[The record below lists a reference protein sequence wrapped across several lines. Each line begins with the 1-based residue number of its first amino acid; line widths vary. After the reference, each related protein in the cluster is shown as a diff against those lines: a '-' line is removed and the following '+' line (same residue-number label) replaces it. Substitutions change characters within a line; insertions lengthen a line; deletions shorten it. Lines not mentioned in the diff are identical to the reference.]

1 MISGCSEKS
10 EHLGGVVFAFSFPDN
25 IIFLEALLFK
35 LYSFSLPTVVVC
47 KLRKL
52 GSAFFNILKFPTEKF
67 KVLAFSISVLRDL
80 RCWVP
85 NYVF

>member
-52 GSAFFNILKFPTEKF
+52 GSGFFNILKFPTEKF
-67 KVLAFSISVLRDL
+67 KVLAFSISLNL
-80 RCWVP
+80 STKK
-85 NYVF
+85 N

>member
-1 MISGCSEKS
+1 MISGCSENS

-25 IIFLEALLFK
+25 LIFLEALLFK

-52 GSAFFNILKFPTEKF
+52 GSGFFNILKFPTEKF
-67 KVLAFSISVLRDL
+67 KVLAFSISLNL
-80 RCWVP
+80 STKK
-85 NYVF
+85 N

>member
-1 MISGCSEKS
+1 MISGCSENS

-25 IIFLEALLFK
+25 KIFLEALLFK

-52 GSAFFNILKFPTEKF
+52 GSGFFNILKFPTEKF
-67 KVLAFSISVLRDL
+67 KVLAFSISLNL
-80 RCWVP
+80 STKK
-85 NYVF
+85 N

>member
-52 GSAFFNILKFPTEKF
+52 GSGFFNILKFPTEKI
-67 KVLAFSISVLRDL
+67 KVLAFSISLNL
-80 RCWVP
+80 STKK
-85 NYVF
+85 N